1 MKHHCYLATQNEK
14 KKFDKKKQLWEQY
27 KNILAEKMAKKK
39 AEAKETHREVTRFF
53 NAVILILFY
62 LETRNSQKQN

>member
-1 MKHHCYLATQNEK
+1 MKQHCYLATQNEK

-39 AEAKETHREVTRFF
+39 AEAKETHREVTIISKFIF
-53 NAVILILFY
+53 LNSSF
-62 LETRNSQKQN
+62 LETRNCKK